1 MVFHLTHIYDVH
13 MYITIELKQIKN
25 DTRTQI
31 NNNNK
36 NNFQKNNKTIR
47 HTCVF
52 NVVYYLN
59 YVQYIITIKNL
70 YVHLL
75 LHIMY
80 LYIVFKK
87 YNIYIH
93 VSRFHYS
100 DVFFL
105 IAAMRRS
112 PQALLQE
119 TALRTEYLLKN
130 APYLLTGFLYA
141 SCWLM
146 FIFVVAWCSHPP

>member
-80 LYIVFKK
+80 LYIVFK
-87 YNIYIH
+87 YNMYRRYILYMYLDFITLT
-93 VSRFHYS
+93 S
-100 DVFFL
+100 FF
-105 IAAMRRS
+105 
-112 PQALLQE
+112 
-119 TALRTEYLLKN
+119 
-130 APYLLTGFLYA
+130 
-141 SCWLM
+141 
-146 FIFVVAWCSHPP
+146 